1 MSETVGG
8 TPNQHGSAAPPP
20 RDETA
25 GSAPA
30 RPLPRH
36 GRLLGVD
43 YGRKRIG
50 LALCDPDRR
59 IASPLETIPN
69 NPQMILRL
77 RKLVAEN
84 AVVGMVVGLP
94 LHANGQESEM
104 SAEARGF
111 ATWLSEQTQLPVVMW
126 DERYTS
132 AAAESALLEAHLTKG
147 QRRVRVDRI
156 AAQMLLQTFIE
167 AGSPTPDSG

>member
-1 MSETVGG
+1 
-8 TPNQHGSAAPPP
+8 
-20 RDETA
+20 
-25 GSAPA
+25 
-30 RPLPRH
+30 
-36 GRLLGVD
+36 LLGVD

-59 IASPLETIPN
+59 IASPLETMPN

-77 RKLVAEN
+77 RKLLAEN

-94 LHANGQESEM
+94 LHASGEESEM
-104 SAEARGF
+104 SAEARRF
-111 ATWLSEQTQLPVVMW
+111 AAWLAEQTQLPVVLW

-132 AAAESALLEAHLTKG
+132 AAAESALLESHLTKG
-147 QRRVRVDRI
+147 QRKARVDRI

-167 AGSPTPDSG
+167 TGSPAHNSG

>member
-1 MSETVGG
+1 MSEIVGG
-8 TPNQHGSAAPPP
+8 TPHQRGSAAPV

-25 GSAPA
+25 GPAPP

-59 IASPLETIPN
+59 IASPLETISN

-77 RKLVAEN
+77 RKLLAEN
-84 AVVGMVVGLP
+84 AVVGIVVGLP
-94 LHANGQESEM
+94 LHASGEESEM
-104 SAEARGF
+104 SAEARRF
-111 ATWLSEQTQLPVVMW
+111 AAWLEEQTPLPVVMW

-132 AAAESALLEAHLTKG
+132 AAAESALLESHLTKG
-147 QRRVRVDRI
+147 QRKARVDRI

-167 AGSPTPDSG
+167 AGSPTPDGG